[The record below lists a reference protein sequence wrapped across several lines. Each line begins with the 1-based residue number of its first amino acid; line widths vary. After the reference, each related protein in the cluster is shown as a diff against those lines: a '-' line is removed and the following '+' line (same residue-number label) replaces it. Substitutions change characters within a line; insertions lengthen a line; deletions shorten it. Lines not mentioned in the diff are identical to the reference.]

1 MSTPPQPQPPYTSF
15 QDYNGWYSTGYSS
28 GAMPSGSDVP
38 ASDTPLFN
46 VALVLGRANDPTAP
60 GGLLTLDWANRQT
73 QIQTMVNN
81 DTLWSTYGAKTSEYN
96 GLISQLQNDNI
107 TILGQSGT
115 DGYTTSQD
123 SRTVWVQVT
132 ANNFHT
138 LFGDGA
144 TLQVTNGGDYFWTG
158 NLTLPDHVQGLWFDQ
173 NVPSLKIPTSNQAP
187 AQLTQGVQGPGNGDT
202 LPTANDPQTV
212 ADYYNFPLAKFQN
225 VPTPAIGLL
234 ESGLGASP
242 PTASS
247 GTQQSFEQL
256 LGTYR
261 STIGLNADV
270 TVIGVQP
277 GGPVGSISDSTSERS
292 LDVGIATAVNPQSTL
307 ILYAGSGSD
316 GEANSNPFTTY
327 FQAIW
332 DTTYNP
338 SVVSSSEHYNAIQPS
353 PLSPF
358 MFASQQLMVDAAL
371 RNISLFSSSGDGG
384 SGFELENGLDNL
396 SNSRASPYVVMV
408 GGSSLSTVSYAQAD
422 PTLNTPYV
430 VPAMANDP
438 AVLWQLIAGGLT
450 ATPQSGAS
458 SWFSESVWNR
468 YNVSQVATPTT
479 AGNFS
484 VDYTQNESS
493 NSGVSYTQPI
503 PWYQSALLPF
513 DPPTTSDGSNLTGR
527 ALPDVV
533 ATAGGNMFYTVPNAD
548 MTGTQGNGGTS
559 SATPLW
565 ASFAVQMN
573 TILTDQGFPTG
584 TQLGYM
590 TDLLYTAAALNPGSF
605 NDVSIGNNVSSYLN
619 SSNPDYPYTTSN
631 DDGTLIPTGYGYY
644 AGPGFDIASGLGS
657 PNGVLLARTLSAIT
671 HSQMY
676 FPHAQDVLV
685 GGNSGDWTSSVDQ
698 SLLLQVMS
706 TANVAVKVT
715 EGSDSHIIS
724 STATSTYGWTSRLA
738 EQVLQQDFDP
748 SLVIQFDGARQ
759 GSLTQ
764 TSLKSSEGLAIAIDG
779 VSAQAY
785 SATMTNPFG
794 FNDFQTTGG
803 AVRVARPVAF
813 AETALAQD
821 DQTAVVRIRQNGTDK
836 VAVTLYKVDD
846 FEGTIGTLR
855 PGDAGYDAAAAAH
868 AYRTST
874 GETSIAGPGY
884 GNFKQVEIPHVDP
897 GDIVAF
903 RLTNLTTSNVYW
915 GFSAANETVDGAKV
929 AHLWNYGLN
938 TFGFEDRFG
947 GGDRDYNDLLIGV
960 DFTSAAGSG
969 WLK

>member
-1 MSTPPQPQPPYTSF
+1 MSTPPQPQTPYTSF
-15 QDYNGWYSTGYSS
+15 QDYNGWYSTGYST
-28 GAMPSGSDVP
+28 GAMPTGSNVP
-38 ASDTPLFN
+38 HGDTPLFN

-60 GGLLTLDWANRQT
+60 GGLLTLDWAARQT
-73 QIQTMVNN
+73 QIQTMVDN

-96 GLISQLQNDNI
+96 DLIDKLQNDNI

-132 ANNFHT
+132 ANNFSK
-138 LFGDGA
+138 LFGGSA
-144 TLQVTNGGDYFWTG
+144 TLQVTNGGNYFWTG

-173 NVPSLKIPTSNQAP
+173 NVPSLKLADSSQSPAP
-187 AQLTQGVQGPGNGDT
+187 LTQGYQGPGNGAG
-202 LPTANDPQTV
+202 PTANDPQAV
-212 ADYYNFPLAKFQN
+212 AEYYNFPLAKFPN

-242 PTASS
+242 PTAQS
-247 GTQQSFEQL
+247 GSPQRSFEQL

-261 STIGLNADV
+261 TAVGLNADV

-277 GGPVGSISDSTSERS
+277 GGPVGSTSSSTSERS

-307 ILYAGSGSD
+307 ILYAGSGSNE
-316 GEANSNPFTTY
+316 EANANPFTSY
-327 FQAIW
+327 FQAVW

-358 MFASQQLMVDAAL
+358 MYASQQLMVDAAL

-384 SGFELENGLDNL
+384 SGFELANGLDNL
-396 SNSRASPYVVMV
+396 STSRASPYVVLV
-408 GGSSLSTVSYAQAD
+408 GGSSLSTVAYAQAD
-422 PTLNTPYV
+422 TTLNSQYV
-430 VPAMANDP
+430 QPAMANNP

-450 ATPQSGAS
+450 TAPQTGATT
-458 SWFSESVWNR
+458 WFAESVWNR
-468 YNVSQVATPTT
+468 YNVTQVATPTS
-479 AGNFS
+479 AGSFS
-484 VDYTQNESS
+484 TDYTQNESS
-493 NSGVSYTQPI
+493 NAGVSYTQPT
-503 PWYQSALLPF
+503 PWYQAALLPF
-513 DPPTTSDGSNLTGR
+513 NPPTTSDGTNLTGR

-548 MTGTQGNGGTS
+548 MSGTSGNGGTS

-590 TDLLYTAAALNPGSF
+590 TDLLYTASAIAPGSF

-619 SSNPDYPYTTSN
+619 SSSATYPYTTN
-631 DDGTLIPTGYGYY
+631 GDGTIIPTGYGYY
-644 AGPGFDIASGLGS
+644 AGPGFDVATGLGS
-657 PNGVLLARTLSAIT
+657 PNGVLLARALSAIT

-676 FPHAQDVLV
+676 FAGAKDVLDSGS
-685 GGNSGDWTSSVDQ
+685 GGGWTSSVDQ
-698 SLLLQVMS
+698 SLLLQIVS
-706 TANVAVKVT
+706 ASNVAVKVT
-715 EGSDSHIIS
+715 EGSDTHTLT
-724 STATSTYGWTSRLA
+724 STATSTYAWTSRLA
-738 EQVLQQDFDP
+738 EQVLQHDFHP
-748 SLVIQFDGARQ
+748 SLAIQFDGAKQ
-759 GSLTQ
+759 GTLAQ
-764 TSLKSSEGLAIAIDG
+764 TSLAASEALAIAIDG
-779 VSAQAY
+779 VSAQAF

-813 AETALAQD
+813 AETALAED
-821 DQTAVVRIRQNGTDK
+821 DQAAVVRIRQNGTDK
-836 VAVTLYKVDD
+836 LSVTLYKVDD
-846 FEGTIGTLR
+846 FQGAIGTLH
-855 PGDAGYDAAAAAH
+855 PGDAGYDAAATAR
-868 AYRTST
+868 AYRMST
-874 GETSIAGPGY
+874 GEASIAGPGY
-884 GNFKQVEIPHVDP
+884 GNFKQVEIVDVDAS
-897 GDIVAF
+897 DIVAF
-903 RLTNLTTSNVYW
+903 RLANLTTGNTYW
-915 GFSAANETVDGAKV
+915 GFSQANETVNGEKV

-960 DFTSAAGSG
+960 DFTSASGSG